1 MLTPRWWAINVFVA
15 LAIPFCLY
23 MGSWQLGRFEDRV
36 EGHRDNQQ
44 QVEAARVAEA
54 VPLDRL
60 LPPSTE
66 TVGEAA
72 TVTGT
77 FDAEHELLVPGRT
90 LDGETGFYVLTPL
103 QPSDGS
109 RAVPVVRGWLPGAPD
124 ADAVPPAPTG
134 ETGVEGILQA
144 AESPRAVNAPT
155 GLPGGQIGVIGAAS
169 LINLLPY
176 EVENA
181 WLTVREAEDPM
192 TAVPPVAASG
202 TGLDIKAFQNLGYT
216 AEWFVFA
223 AFTAFMWF
231 RLFRRE
237 VETIRDAELGI
248 HPDSPPPSADGARP
262 DPEGPASP
270 TAPAGDGSTSG
281 GGADTGGADGAEDP
295 EPGEATAP
303 PATRT
308 EDRAEPARS

>member
-1 MLTPRWWAINVFVA
+1 MYRFLLTPRWWAINVFVA

-44 QVEAARVAEA
+44 QVEAARIAEA
-54 VPLDRL
+54 VPLAQL
-60 LPPSTE
+60 LPPTTE

-72 TVTGT
+72 VVTGT
-77 FDAEHELLVPGRT
+77 YDAEHELLVPGRT
-90 LDGETGFYVLTPL
+90 LDGEPGFYVLTPL
-103 QPSDGS
+103 EPSDGS

-124 ADAVPPAPTG
+124 AAAVPPAPEG

-144 AESPRAVNAPT
+144 AESPRAVSAPT
-155 GLPGGQIGVIGAAS
+155 GLPSGQIGVIGAAS

-181 WLTVREAEDPM
+181 WLTVREAEEPM
-192 TAVPPVAASG
+192 AAVPPVAPSG

-248 HPDSPPPSADGARP
+248 HPDGPPPAAGDTRPAADEP
-262 DPEGPASP
+262 DAPTGPAD
-270 TAPAGDGSTSG
+270 AGS
-281 GGADTGGADGAEDP
+281 ATGGDATG
-295 EPGEATAP
+295 GE
-303 PATRT
+303 
-308 EDRAEPARS
+308 

>member
-1 MLTPRWWAINVFVA
+1 MYRFLLTPRWWAINVFVA

-44 QVEAARVAEA
+44 QVEAARIAEA
-54 VPLDRL
+54 VPLSQL
-60 LPPSTE
+60 LPPTTE

-72 TVTGT
+72 HVTGT

-90 LDGETGFYVLTPL
+90 LDGEPGYYVLTPL
-103 QPSDGS
+103 QPADGS

-124 ADAVPPAPTG
+124 PAAVPPAPEG

-155 GLPGGQIGVIGAAS
+155 GLPSGQVGVIGAAS

-181 WLTVREAEDPM
+181 WLTVREADEPL
-192 TAVPPVAASG
+192 TAVPPVAPSG

-248 HPDSPPPSADGARP
+248 HPD
-262 DPEGPASP
+262 GP
-270 TAPAGDGSTSG
+270 
-281 GGADTGGADGAEDP
+281 
-295 EPGEATAP
+295 P
-303 PATRT
+303 PATGEFRT
-308 EDRAEPARS
+308 DAGPDAPPGDGDGDADAAGPTDTGAPDTAAPGAAGQQSAVPTGRPAPE